1 MGSGSLTFA
10 QQSKRT
16 ITLSSSLPTQAWGA
30 KTAIP
35 SFCRVPL
42 RVVPRFQT
50 THPTYQWL
58 NRLQCVN
65 IGEADLERFEVRYDV
80 YAIR

>member
-1 MGSGSLTFA
+1 M
-10 QQSKRT
+10 
-16 ITLSSSLPTQAWGA
+16 
-30 KTAIP
+30 
-35 SFCRVPL
+35 PL
-42 RVVPRFQT
+42 RVVTRFQT

-58 NRLQCVN
+58 NRLQCLN